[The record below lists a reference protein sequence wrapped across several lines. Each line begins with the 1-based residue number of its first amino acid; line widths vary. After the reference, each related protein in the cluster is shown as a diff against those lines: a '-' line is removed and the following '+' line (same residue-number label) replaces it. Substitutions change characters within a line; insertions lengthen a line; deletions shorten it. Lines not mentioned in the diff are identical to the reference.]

1 MIDSP
6 LIGNWNWYWQ
16 HFHIGNIY
24 YAAIFSPAFKPV
36 DLILQIRK
44 EPASVRAVHL
54 RVVELKRHAQQIL

>member
-1 MIDSP
+1 MLPSFASKSTIS
-6 LIGNWNWYWQ
+6 LFIVVVY
-16 HFHIGNIY
+16 FFRLS
-24 YAAIFSPAFKPV
+24 IFSPAFKPV